1 MPGNLRN
8 QYALHKII
16 LNVVKTLMMNELEI
30 VYLSLYLDYLG
41 WVSEGFQ
48 LDENMLMLG
57 VAVKVTIIKKLIKF
71 ENKKKLISSF

>member
-1 MPGNLRN
+1 
-8 QYALHKII
+8 
-16 LNVVKTLMMNELEI
+16 
-30 VYLSLYLDYLG
+30 
-41 WVSEGFQ
+41 VSEGFQ